1 MSMRNFAAGLGLV
14 LLTTLAGCGDDG
26 TGSKAGAATGRID
39 IDPCSLLTDAE
50 VTSLL
55 GDVEVPGGVEDDLP
69 TDSLR
74 QCTWFAEDP
83 SPLLIAGLTM
93 QVMKRPADVEQLAG
107 ADVFDYTV
115 KPVSGLGEEAY
126 IGLVPKDPQIGNTG
140 NEVAVVV
147 VAQGQVA
154 VTLSI
159 MLDVYEGTPEY
170 TTVIGLAQA
179 AIDRT

>member
-1 MSMRNFAAGLGLV
+1 MSMRNFAAGLGLI
-14 LLTTLAGCGDDG
+14 LAATLAACGDDG
-26 TGSKAGAATGRID
+26 TGSKGGAATGSID
-39 IDPCSLLTDAE
+39 VDPCALLTDSE

-83 SPLLIAGLTM
+83 SPLLIAGLTV

-107 ADVFDYTV
+107 ADVLGYAV
-115 KPVSGLGEEAY
+115 KPLSGIGEEAY
-126 IGLVPKDPQIGNTG
+126 VGLVPADPQIGNTG

-147 VAQGQVA
+147 VAQGQFA

-159 MLDVYEGTPEY
+159 MFDVYEGTAEY
-170 TTVIGLAQA
+170 TTVVGLAQA